1 MTTAR
6 DLISASLRKIGVL
19 AKGETMLS
27 EDANDGLIALNG
39 LLSSWSV
46 DRLNIYALTQESFAL
61 TIGTASYTIGVGG
74 VFNTVRPIKVIESFI
89 RDGQLDYPL
98 TIQSQEF
105 YDQIGYKTTRT
116 IPAVLFLDYAYPLA
130 TVKLYPVPDKAYTL
144 FLTSQKALAAFATL
158 DAIITLPDGYERT
171 LTYNLA
177 VEMCPEYGISAPIE
191 VAGNA
196 VSSKAIIKR
205 INSPIPLVN
214 LDGML
219 DYTQFNQYNIEAG

>member
-27 EDANDGLIALNG
+27 EDANDGLISLNG

-46 DRLNIYALTQESFAL
+46 ERLLVNSLTQESFAL

-74 VFNTVRPIKVIESFI
+74 VFNTIRPIKMIESFV
-89 RDGQLDYPL
+89 RDGQLDYPIM
-98 TIQSQEF
+98 IQSQEF

-116 IPAVLFLDYAYPLA
+116 IPAVMFVDYAYPLA
-130 TVKLYPVPDKAYTL
+130 TIKLYPVPDKAYTL
-144 FLTSQKALAAFATL
+144 FLTAQKALTAFPTL
-158 DAIITLPDGYERT
+158 DTVVSLPDGYERA
-171 LTYNLA
+171 LMYNVA

-191 VAGNA
+191 IAGNA
-196 VSSKAIIKR
+196 ISSKAIIKR